1 MITTIIKK
9 IMFFCIFVFI
19 GNTGNAQTRK
29 FDFSDR
35 KEKSIVTIEI
45 SNYSDS
51 VELLSVRKLTD
62 TLFHQKS
69 KIYFTIDENQKD
81 VVMKFDS
88 PERFAVH
95 GPIIRVSDNKK
106 YPFFFNTTTD
116 ILNKTVPLSLLVEFK
131 DDNKD
136 GLMETISKILKC
148 QQIEDINKKDIE
160 VLLKRSHAM
169 TIITYKMVTIK

>member
-81 VVMKFDS
+81 VVMKFD
-88 PERFAVH
+88 
-95 GPIIRVSDNKK
+95 
-106 YPFFFNTTTD
+106 
-116 ILNKTVPLSLLVEFK
+116 ILNIYFARYVCYKRF
-131 DDNKD
+131 
-136 GLMETISKILKC
+136 TIST
-148 QQIEDINKKDIE
+148 
-160 VLLKRSHAM
+160 SF
-169 TIITYKMVTIK
+169 